1 VGFVVGHCKQ
11 RLFIAKEKIIMAND
25 TVSIVAAGH
34 TRFGRLVDQNL
45 EDLIVE
51 ATRQALNDAAVDAS
65 EIDAIF
71 LGHFNSGM
79 VPDGFASSLV
89 LQADPALRFKPST
102 RCENACASGSAA
114 VQAGINAILSGA
126 AELVLVVGAEKMTS
140 NSTAQVT
147 RALAGAGYQNDV
159 EEAGL
164 SFPQLFGL
172 AAEQYR
178 QRYQSPMSAMASIA
192 AKNHANALHNPLAHM
207 HKPMTFEQCNTVSE
221 NNPLIAAPL
230 RLSDCSLITDG
241 AAAIV
246 LASAKRA
253 RQFRREV
260 LISGTSQ
267 VNDLLPIAQ
276 RDMLAFEGPQ
286 RAIHTALRKA
296 GVTLADLSFAE
307 VHDCFTIAELL
318 IYEAMG
324 LAPRGEGHRALDDG
338 IVQAGGRLPVNLSGG
353 LKAKGHP
360 VGATGV
366 SMHALAF
373 HQLTGDPI
381 GLAASHP
388 EFGLLFN
395 MGGMAVAN
403 YATVLQARRV

>member
-1 VGFVVGHCKQ
+1 
-11 RLFIAKEKIIMAND
+11 MAND
-25 TVSIVAAGH
+25 SVSIVAAGH
-34 TRFGRLVDQNL
+34 SRFGRLDNMNL
-45 EDLIVE
+45 EDLIVQVSRE
-51 ATRQALNDAAVDAS
+51 ALADAAIDAS

-79 VPDGFASSLV
+79 VPDGFPASLV
-89 LQADPALRFKPST
+89 LQADPALRFKPAT

-164 SFPQLFGL
+164 SFPQLFGV
-172 AAEQYR
+172 AAGQYAAR
-178 QRYQSPMSAMASIA
+178 HQSPLSAMAAIA
-192 AKNHANALHNPLAHM
+192 AKNHGNAMHNPLAHM
-207 HKPMTFEQCNTVSE
+207 HKQMSFEHCNTVSAS
-221 NNPLIAAPL
+221 NPLIAAPL

-246 LASAKRA
+246 LASARRA

-260 LISGTSQ
+260 LIRGTSQ
-267 VNDLLPIAQ
+267 VNDVLPIAQ
-276 RDMLAFEGPQ
+276 RDILAFEGPQ
-286 RAIHTALRKA
+286 RAIQTALRKA
-296 GVTLADLSFAE
+296 DVTLSDLDFAE

-373 HQLTGDPI
+373 RQLTGDAI
-381 GLAASHP
+381 GLAVPDA

-403 YATVLQARRV
+403 YATVLQARRA

>member
-1 VGFVVGHCKQ
+1 
-11 RLFIAKEKIIMAND
+11 MAND
-25 TVSIVAAGH
+25 SVSIVAAGH
-34 TRFGRLVDQNL
+34 SRFGRLENMNL
-45 EDLIVE
+45 EDLIVQVSRE
-51 ATRQALNDAAVDAS
+51 AVADAAIDAS

-79 VPDGFASSLV
+79 VPDGFPASLV
-89 LQADPALRFKPST
+89 LQADPALRFKPAT

-140 NSTAQVT
+140 NATAQVT

-164 SFPQLFGL
+164 SFPQLFGV
-172 AAEQYR
+172 AAGQYAAR
-178 QRYQSPMSAMASIA
+178 HQSPLSAMAAIA
-192 AKNHANALHNPLAHM
+192 AKNHGNAMHNPLAHM
-207 HKPMTFEQCNTVSE
+207 HKEMSFEHCNTVSAS
-221 NNPLIAAPL
+221 NPLIAAPL

-246 LASAKRA
+246 LASARRA

-260 LISGTSQ
+260 LIRGTSQ
-267 VNDLLPIAQ
+267 VNDVLPIAQ
-276 RDMLAFEGPQ
+276 RDILAFEGPQ
-286 RAIHTALRKA
+286 RAIQTALRKA
-296 GVTLADLSFAE
+296 DVTLSDLDFAE

-373 HQLTGDPI
+373 RQLTGDAI
-381 GLAASHP
+381 GLAVPDA

-403 YATVLQARRV
+403 YATVLQARRA

>member
-1 VGFVVGHCKQ
+1 
-11 RLFIAKEKIIMAND
+11 MAND
-25 TVSIVAAGH
+25 SVSIVAAGH
-34 TRFGRLVDQNL
+34 SRFGRLDNMNL
-45 EDLIVE
+45 EDLIVQVSRE
-51 ATRQALNDAAVDAS
+51 ALADAAIDAS

-79 VPDGFASSLV
+79 VPDGFPASLV
-89 LQADPALRFKPST
+89 LQADPALRFKPAT

-164 SFPQLFGL
+164 SFPQLFGV
-172 AAEQYR
+172 AAGQYAAR
-178 QRYQSPMSAMASIA
+178 HQSPLSAMAAIA
-192 AKNHANALHNPLAHM
+192 AKNHRNAMHNPLAHM
-207 HKPMTFEQCNTVSE
+207 HKEMSFEHCNTVSAS
-221 NNPLIAAPL
+221 NPLIAAPL

-246 LASAKRA
+246 LASARRA
-253 RQFRREV
+253 RQFRRDV
-260 LISGTSQ
+260 LIRGTSQ
-267 VNDLLPIAQ
+267 VNDVLPIAQ
-276 RDMLAFEGPQ
+276 RDILAFEGPQ
-286 RAIHTALRKA
+286 RAIQTALRKA
-296 GVTLADLSFAE
+296 DVTLSDLDFAE

-373 HQLTGDPI
+373 RQLTGDAI
-381 GLAASHP
+381 GLAVPDA

-403 YATVLQARRV
+403 YATVLQARRA

>member
-1 VGFVVGHCKQ
+1 
-11 RLFIAKEKIIMAND
+11 MAND
-25 TVSIVAAGH
+25 SVSIVAAGH
-34 TRFGRLVDQNL
+34 TRFGRLDNMTL
-45 EDLIVE
+45 EDLIVQVS
-51 ATRQALNDAAVDAS
+51 RQALQDAAIDAAQ
-65 EIDAIF
+65 IDAIF
-71 LGHFNSGM
+71 LGHFNSGL
-79 VPDGFASSLV
+79 VADGFPASLV
-89 LQADPALRFKPST
+89 LQADPALRFKPAT

-147 RALAGAGYQNDV
+147 QALAGAGYQHGA

-164 SFPQLFGL
+164 SFPQLFGI
-172 AAEQYR
+172 AAGHYQS
-178 QRYQSPMSAMASIA
+178 RYQSPLSTMAAIA
-192 AKNHANALHNPLAHM
+192 AKNHANAMSNPLAQM
-207 HKPMTFEQCNTVSE
+207 HKVMTFEHCNNVSE
-221 NNPLIAAPL
+221 SNPLIAAPL
-230 RLSDCSLITDG
+230 RLSDCSLISDG

-246 LASAKRA
+246 LASPKRA
-253 RQFRREV
+253 REFRREV
-260 LISGTSQ
+260 LIRGTCQ
-267 VNDLLPIAQ
+267 VNDVLPIAQ
-276 RDMLAFEGPQ
+276 RDILAFEGPQ
-286 RAIHTALRKA
+286 RAIHTALRKS
-296 GVTLADLSFAE
+296 GTTLADIGFAE

-324 LAPRGEGHRALDDG
+324 LAPKGEGHRALDDG

-381 GLAASHP
+381 GVAAP
-388 EFGLLFN
+388 AAEFGLLFN

-403 YATVLQARRV
+403 YATVLQARRA